1 MQLGSSV
8 AVAVAVAVAGSC
20 SANSTPS
27 LAWELP
33 YVAGADL
40 KRQKKKKKG
49 NPGFMVIAVDHFHFI
64 DE

>member
-1 MQLGSSV
+1 MQLGSS
-8 AVAVAVAVAGSC
+8 VAVAVAGSC

-40 KRQKKKKKG
+40 KRQKKKR